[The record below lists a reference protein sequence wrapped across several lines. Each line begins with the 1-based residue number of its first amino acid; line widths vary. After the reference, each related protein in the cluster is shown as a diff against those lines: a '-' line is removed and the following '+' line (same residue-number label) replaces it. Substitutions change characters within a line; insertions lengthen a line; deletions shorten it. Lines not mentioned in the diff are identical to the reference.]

1 MKNKNALIENK
12 DHDREDEA
20 RDPFDGRSTLGCLF
34 IGVVLLA
41 SVLLLFIK
49 LVNYFR
55 P

>member
-20 RDPFDGRSTLGCLF
+20 RDPFDGRSTIGCLF
-34 IGVVLLA
+34 IGVLLLTGG
-41 SVLLLFIK
+41 LLLFIK